1 MILKLQKQARV
12 WKKQLKILDSEQK
25 EILAIYQTCKAYI
38 TKSKVNLLEEGV
50 KKNK

>member
-12 WKKQLKILDSEQK
+12 WKKKQLKILDSEQK

-38 TKSKVNLLEEGV
+38 TKSKVNLLEEG